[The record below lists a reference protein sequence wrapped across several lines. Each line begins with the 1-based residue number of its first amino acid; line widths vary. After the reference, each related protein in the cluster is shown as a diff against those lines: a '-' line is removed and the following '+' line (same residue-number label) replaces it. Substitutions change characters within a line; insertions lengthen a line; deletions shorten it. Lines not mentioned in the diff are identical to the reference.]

1 MSKRKILAL
10 LTLILFS
17 ITSAIA
23 QSNTK
28 DVTKFLGIPID
39 GTKTS
44 MIQKL
49 KAKGFTYDAQK
60 DRLKGEFNGKNVY
73 LIVVT
78 NNNKV
83 YRIVVDDVTPTDES
97 NIKINFNRLCRQF
110 EKNDKYMPADLVGHF
125 ELSDEEDISYEML
138 VHNKRYEAAYYQ
150 VNPTDF
156 DSAEVAS
163 YVQKEILSRYS
174 VEELENADKELQ
186 RKIYNETV
194 DLGMDYM
201 LDKISH
207 KSVWFMINKTY
218 GKYSITMYY
227 DNRLNKANGE
237 DL

>member
-1 MSKRKILAL
+1 M
-10 LTLILFS
+10 ILFS

-73 LIVVT
+73 LFVVT

-110 EKNDKYMPADLVGHF
+110 EKNDKYMPADLVGNF
-125 ELSDEEDISYEML
+125 ELSDEENISYEMM
-138 VHNKRYEAAYYQ
+138 VHNKRFQAAYYQ
-150 VNPTDF
+150 VSPTDF
-156 DSAEVAS
+156 DSTAMVS
-163 YVQKEILSRYS
+163 YVQTEILAKYS
-174 VEELENADKELQ
+174 AEELENADEELQ
-186 RKIYNETV
+186 RKIYDETL
-194 DLGMDYM
+194 DLGLDYII
-201 LDKISH
+201 DKVSH
-207 KSVWFMINKTY
+207 KSVWFMITENY
-218 GKYSITMYY
+218 GKYSITMFY